1 MSRVDNCLYWQAIFR
16 LMAVQYH
23 CHSLIVACT
32 TLSDTSIMFV
42 HVCRKHVFARVPT
55 QRASVQMT
63 ETGFVVYIV
72 SFCVYGLLFLIG
84 GGGGWGLSQQSLHV
98 EGLYTSYTRLNLNL
112 EHACQCR
119 EFEEES

>member
-1 MSRVDNCLYWQAIFR
+1 
-16 LMAVQYH
+16 
-23 CHSLIVACT
+23 
-32 TLSDTSIMFV
+32 MFV

-84 GGGGWGLSQQSLHV
+84 VAGGGVAGAYPSSLCMLTGYIRHTHGWI
-98 EGLYTSYTRLNLNL
+98 
-112 EHACQCR
+112 
-119 EFEEES
+119 